1 MKILKNKLALAALA
15 LFGVV
20 GSAFAEGESGSS
32 SVDTSQ
38 ITEKVTDMGNA
49 LLEGVKATVAAVTPI
64 AINILIAAMVL
75 GMIVVGIRWLYRIVK
90 TSSK

>member
-1 MKILKNKLALAALA
+1 MKFLKSKLAFAALA

-20 GSAFAEGESGSS
+20 SSAFAEGESGSS
-32 SVDTSQ
+32 QVDTQ
-38 ITEKVTDMGNA
+38 AITDNVTDMGNA
-49 LLEGVKATVAAVTPI
+49 LLEGVKAMVAAVTPV

-75 GMIVVGIRWLYRIVK
+75 GMIVVGIRWLFRIVK